1 MKKFQKIKDK
11 LKYYRFSYIP
21 QYLIASKFSSQSFYI
36 CYKFIYGFLVFLLAI
51 FNYSGFRNKYEI
63 FKSQI
68 FPAQI
73 YQYNETPLLCFIAL
87 SGGEVTQI
95 IHLIND
101 LYEKSTVDFSVL
113 ILVGNDE
120 GLIDLLEKRV
130 NEKVKISLIPLD
142 TNFSSR
148 RFIELNMPDLIIHIE
163 NVYSPILAKVSKSY
177 GIENILISGLTRR
190 DTKNHPI
197 YKRAFGLRFEKYI
210 DYFYVKSDLDIAYLE
225 ENDVKESKIINMGNL
240 KYQEVHEASA
250 KHVISNEVKELKEV
264 LKNQRIIIMGSI
276 SFEERNFIISSVNN
290 ILRSD
295 DQKVVILC
303 PRFTYLVPIYER
315 LLHGCSLPSIRLSE
329 IIAKTRQYN
338 KEVIVVDIFG
348 ILSDLYGISDL
359 AVVGGSFKKRF
370 DTGFSQNIIE
380 PMIQKIPVLYGP
392 YTLQFDDLVN
402 EINDKSRMSICKSP
416 NQLSELINQLLS
428 QDCLINDLIEKQ
440 NQSLEKFSKN
450 PFDDYRALL
459 LNKIKKK

>member
-51 FNYSGFRNKYEI
+51 FNYSGFRKKYKI

-68 FPAQI
+68 YPAQI
-73 YQYNETPLLCFIAL
+73 YQYNETPLLCFIDL

-101 LYEKSTVDFSVL
+101 LYEKSTVDFNVL

-130 NEKVKISLIPLD
+130 NEKAKISLIPLD
-142 TNFSSR
+142 INFSSR
-148 RFIELNMPDLIIHIE
+148 RFIELNMPDLIVYVE

-177 GIENILISGLTRR
+177 GIDNILISGLTRR

-197 YKRAFGLRFEKYI
+197 YKRAFGLRFENYI
-210 DYFYVKSDLDIAYLE
+210 DYFYIKSDLDIAYLE
-225 ENDVKESKIINMGNL
+225 ENGVEESKIINMGNL
-240 KYQEVHEASA
+240 KYQEAHEASA
-250 KHVISNEVKELKEV
+250 KHLISNEVEELKEV

-276 SFEERNFIISSVNN
+276 SFEERSFIISSVDN
-290 ILRSD
+290 ILSSD

-303 PRFTYLVPIYER
+303 PRFNYLVPIYER

-329 IIAKTRQYN
+329 IVAKNRQYN

-348 ILSDLYGISDL
+348 VLSDLYGIADL

-370 DTGFSQNIIE
+370 DTGFSQNLIE
-380 PMIQKIPVLYGP
+380 PMIQNIPVLYGP

-416 NQLSELINQLLS
+416 NQLSELINQLLY
-428 QDCLINDLIEKQ
+428 QDSLTNDLIEKQ

-450 PFDDYRALL
+450 PLDDYTELL
-459 LNKIKKK
+459 LNKIKKT